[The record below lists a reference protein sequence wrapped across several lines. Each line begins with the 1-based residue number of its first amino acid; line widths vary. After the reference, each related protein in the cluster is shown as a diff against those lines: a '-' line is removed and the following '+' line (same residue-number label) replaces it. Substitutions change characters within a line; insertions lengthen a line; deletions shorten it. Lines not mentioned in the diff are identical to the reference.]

1 MLQKAAVVRFYFLK
15 ILFHSHSHSLFP
27 AHIHKC
33 YENTHILK
41 HKRGYVRIKT
51 LQVSLL
57 CNQNN
62 FQVNKKKKLSSFNGE
77 MKTLIASSFAL
88 INIYSNRNFLF
99 VT

>member
-1 MLQKAAVVRFYFLK
+1 M
-15 ILFHSHSHSLFP
+15 
-27 AHIHKC
+27 
-33 YENTHILK
+33 
-41 HKRGYVRIKT
+41 RIKT

-62 FQVNKKKKLSSFNGE
+62 FQVNQKKKKKLSSFNGE
-77 MKTLIASSFAL
+77 MKTLIAPSFAL